1 MPPTPPVP
9 SPKPSSLGRS
19 IWSLF
24 AGFAFVVFA
33 TLAADKFLEMLHVFP
48 PLGQYASDQP
58 LLFATTYRFV
68 FGVMG
73 SYLTARLAP
82 HSPMLHAMIGG
93 AIGMA
98 LATVGAVATWNQNFG
113 PHWYPIALIALALPQ
128 SWLGA
133 SLFLRRFPAP

>member
-1 MPPTPPVP
+1 MPTTQPAP
-9 SPKPSSLGRS
+9 SAKPSLGRS

-48 PLGQYASDQP
+48 PLGQYASDKP
-58 LLFATTYRFV
+58 LLLATAYRFV

-82 HSPMLHAMIGG
+82 RSPMLHAMIGG

-98 LATVGAVATWNQNFG
+98 LATVGAIATWNHNFG

-133 SLFLRRFPAP
+133 TLFLRRSPAS

>member
-1 MPPTPPVP
+1 MTDPKSSQPPEPGT
-9 SPKPSSLGRS
+9 LGRS

-33 TLAADKFLEMLHVFP
+33 TMASDKFFQMLHVFP
-48 PLGQYASDQP
+48 PLGEFTSDKP
-58 LLFATTYRFV
+58 LLLATTYRVV

-82 HSPMLHAMIGG
+82 RSPMLHALIGG
-93 AIGMA
+93 AIGMV
-98 LATVGAVATWNQNFG
+98 LATIGAIATWNHNFG
-113 PHWYPIALIALALPQ
+113 PHWYPIALIAFALPQ

-133 SLFLRRFPAP
+133 KLLLHRPAAR